1 MLQIAGTM
9 GTEMCFQC
17 AKTLQIIGTMGT
29 EMRFQRAT
37 LQSAS
42 TMGTEMWR
50 QCAKILQ
57 IAGIMGTKLCT
68 HSCKTAQTEDSMFA
82 QLWFLGCCTSL

>member
-1 MLQIAGTM
+1 M
-9 GTEMCFQC
+9 GTDMYVQC
-17 AKTLQIIGTMGT
+17 AKTVQIAGTMGT

-37 LQSAS
+37 LQIAS

-57 IAGIMGTKLCT
+57 IAGIMGTELV
-68 HSCKTAQTEDSMFA
+68 H
-82 QLWFLGCCTSL
+82 FLV